1 MDMKLRIMKD
11 ANGRC
16 YETYENPIKREWV
29 GLNKEEIQ
37 TIWKNSIGWGDP
49 SHDEENLMRAIE
61 AALRSKNT

>member
-1 MDMKLRIMKD
+1 MTLRIMTD
-11 ANGRC
+11 ANGRR
-16 YETYENPIKREWV
+16 YETYDHPINREWV
-29 GLNKEEIQ
+29 GLTNEEIQ